1 MYNTVAKIVIK
12 DEVNIRIKG
21 LDPST
26 MKEVQDRI
34 TFFVPGY
41 IHMPSYKLGRW
52 DGMIRLITKTGSTCL
67 NLLEYLIP
75 IIVSHGYDIEIEEDN
90 RKDYSD
96 VTNSLS
102 SIDENYLS
110 DIIFKGEPL
119 KIRDYQLEGVNTAL
133 EYGSGI
139 LEMATGSGKTLV
151 CAIMSLIYSEIGK
164 VVVIVPNIDLVI
176 QTQHTF
182 KQVGIDAGIWYGEVK
197 EHNQITIATW
207 QSLDHFPELFGGVMC
222 VIVDEVH
229 QAKAKILNEMLTGPA
244 GNVPFRFGCTGTLP
258 KEELFKL
265 QIEACIGKSIFTLRT
280 WELQHRGV
288 LAETNII
295 QIRLADTSNPSYI
308 KRVEKFPFEDWNEE
322 LDWLFGCKQRV
333 AYIARII
340 DDVTRT
346 SGNTL
351 VLVPFRKHGKL
362 LQELIPGA
370 ISLDGRDKNRQ
381 AFYDEFN
388 AGDNQTLI
396 CTYGIAS
403 TGIDIPRIYN
413 LTLLEPGK
421 RFERVN
427 QTLGRGVRKAS
438 DKDKL
443 NVYDFCS
450 DCGMSGSHARKR
462 KALYRDA
469 RQPTEIIEAEY
480 YNDDDTN

>member
-1 MYNTVAKIVIK
+1 MYNNVARITIK

-26 MKEVQDRI
+26 LKEAQERV

-41 IHMPSYKLGRW
+41 VHMPSYKLGRW
-52 DGMIRLITKTGSTCL
+52 DGMIRLMTKTGTTYL
-67 NLLEYLIP
+67 NLLEYILP
-75 IIVSHGYDIEIEEDN
+75 IIIDHGYEIEIEEDK
-90 RKDYSD
+90 RVDHSD
-96 VTNSLS
+96 ATDLLECVDTNYMS
-102 SIDENYLS
+102 EVYFNGKP
-110 DIIFKGEPL
+110 FKL
-119 KIRDYQLEGVNTAL
+119 RDYQIEGINTAL
-133 EYGSGI
+133 VTGSGI

-151 CAIMSLIYSEIGK
+151 CAVMSQIYSLIGK

-182 KQVGIDAGIWYGEVK
+182 KQVGIDTGIWYGEVK
-197 EHNQITIATW
+197 ENKDVTIATW
-207 QSLDHFPELFGGVMC
+207 QSLDHFPELFGGVIC

-229 QAKAKILNEMLTGPA
+229 QAKAKVLNEMLTGPA
-244 GNVPFRFGCTGTLP
+244 GNVPFRFGCTGTIP
-258 KEELFKL
+258 KEELFRL
-265 QIEACIGKSIFTLRT
+265 QIEACIGSPIFTLKT

-288 LAETNII
+288 LAETNIF

-308 KRVEKFPFEDWNEE
+308 RRVEKFPFDDWNEE

-333 AYIARII
+333 AYIANII
-340 DDVTRT
+340 DEVTKT
-346 SGNTL
+346 SGNTM

-362 LQELIPGA
+362 LQELIHGSV
-370 ISLDGRDKNRQ
+370 SLDGRDKNRQ
-381 AFYDEFN
+381 EFYDKFN
-388 AGDNQTLI
+388 AGNNQTLI

-413 LTLLEPGK
+413 LVLLEPGK
-421 RFERVN
+421 KFERVN

-443 NVYDFCS
+443 SVYDFCS
-450 DCGMSGSHARKR
+450 DCGMSGSHANKR

-480 YNDDDTN
+480 YNDDDTD